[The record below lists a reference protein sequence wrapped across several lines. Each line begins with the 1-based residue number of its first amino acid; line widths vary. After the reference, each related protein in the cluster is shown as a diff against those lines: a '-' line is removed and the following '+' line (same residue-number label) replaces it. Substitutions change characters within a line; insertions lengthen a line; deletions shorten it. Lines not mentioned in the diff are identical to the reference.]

1 VSTTADKRAT
11 TDRSESAGP
20 DATALLADYL
30 RHVDDEDVEGRPDID
45 LRGMVDSHLRLAGL
59 RPQGRAVVSVGTPSR
74 DPDGW
79 EAQGRTVIEIVTD
92 DMPFLVDSVTAAMS
106 SLGLVI
112 DLVVHPI
119 FSVRR
124 DLTGA
129 LLDVGASDPGAGQ
142 VDAESLPESWMHVE
156 VERISDPARLDEVR
170 SHLLDVLDDVRAAVE
185 DWPRMR
191 QQALDI
197 VEELRTAP
205 PSFTP
210 APGGGSTGA
219 LSAVDELREGID
231 LLQWLTEDHFTFLG
245 YREYVLEERP
255 SEHGGE
261 PDLAL
266 RAVPGTGYGF
276 LRYDQAGAGS
286 ARLPPAVHAKA
297 REPRLMIVT
306 KANSRSTV
314 HRPAYLDYISVKVF
328 DEHGTVVGER
338 RFLGLFTS
346 TAYTESITR
355 IPMLHRK
362 SLKVLERLGY
372 SPDSHSGK
380 ALLDICETY
389 PRDELFQTSVEA
401 LAQTASAVL
410 RLQERRR
417 VRLFVRPDDYGRF
430 LSCLVYLPRDRYT
443 TPVRLRM
450 EAILASAVGG
460 AASVDYSARVTE
472 SVLAR
477 LHFVVRPPKTA
488 STQAAPQSLID
499 LDVAA
504 LERRLADAA
513 RSWVDGLVRA
523 AHEALGEQEATR
535 LLATYGESFPEA
547 YKEDFGPQTAITDLA
562 LLQQVDPGIGIG
574 LTLWSPGD
582 AAAGEFRAKVY
593 RFGSPVSLSHLLPI
607 FTALGVDVL
616 DERPYGLVTADGPA
630 WIYDIG
636 LRARDTA
643 HQAGIDGSSE
653 EQVTLFADTFLATWR
668 GLSEA
673 DQFNRLVVAGRMTWH
688 QVVILR
694 AYAAYL
700 RQVGAPFS
708 QRYIEDTLLA
718 NVSITRLLV
727 QLFEAKFCPV
737 LDASGPV
744 LPADD
749 STRTARVERL
759 EREIIAALDDV
770 ASLDQDRILRSYVA
784 LVRATVRT
792 SFYQPAADG
801 RQRAQV
807 SMKLLP
813 RQLADLAPA
822 PRPAYEIFV
831 YSPRVEGVHLRFG
844 PVARGGLR
852 WSDRREDFRTE
863 VLGLVKAQMVK
874 NTVIVPVGAKGGFYC
889 KQLPDPSD
897 REAWAAEGRACYRL
911 FVSALLDLTDNRVDG
926 AVVRPRDVVC
936 HDGDDSYLVVA
947 ADKGTATF
955 SDLANEVAAEH
966 DFWLGDAFASGGS
979 VGYDHKAMGITAR
992 GAWESVR
999 RHFREMGVD
1008 VQREDHTAVGIGDM
1022 SGDVFGNGMLLSRH
1036 TRLIAAFDHRHI
1048 FLDPD
1053 PDTVTSGAERRRLFD
1068 LPGSSWADYNPDLI
1082 SEGGGVWPRTAKSL
1096 RLGPQAC
1103 RALGIDAAG
1112 IDADGGVTLAPQ
1124 QVIQAILLAQV
1135 DLLWN
1140 GGIGTYVK
1148 ASTETSADVGDKAN
1162 DAIRVDGAQLRV
1174 RCVGEG
1180 GNLGLTQCG
1189 RIEYARH
1196 GGRINTDFIDNSA
1209 GVDTSDHEVNIK
1221 ILLDRVVRQGD
1232 LDLAG
1237 RNTLLESMTDE
1248 VAALVL
1254 RDNDG
1259 QNRALANAIAVAPDL
1274 LHVHAQLIRRLE
1286 SRGHLDRALEHLP
1299 SDEEIDELRAR
1310 GEGLSAPELSVLFA
1324 FAKIAAADELIGT
1337 DLPEDPFLRGLLY
1350 SYFPTPMQHRL
1361 RAAMDAHPLRREIVV
1376 TQAVNNLVNSAGM
1389 TLPLRLSGEIGV
1401 RLDEIVR
1408 AHAVASEI
1416 FGASQL
1422 RRSINAL
1429 DGEVDADV
1437 VTHMRLSV
1445 RTLVERSTRW
1455 LLEGRRSL
1463 DAEAEVDH
1471 FGPHVQR
1478 VVRSLPD
1485 VLVGR
1490 ELEALT
1496 ARASELVERGVPK
1509 EIAHQVA
1516 STPIAQ
1522 LALGIVD
1529 TASATGCDVLEVAR
1543 VHAVLSQ
1550 RLELDRLAARIGG
1563 LPREDRWQTMARAT
1577 LRGELYDVHTR
1588 LTAQVLALP
1597 PEADAEAADRVER
1610 WTGERSEVLARAMA
1624 TLGEVLG
1631 DETSDLA
1638 RTSVGLRVVQTLL
1651 L

>member
-1 VSTTADKRAT
+1 MSTTADRRAT
-11 TDRSESAGP
+11 TDRNESRGP
-20 DATALLADYL
+20 DPAALLADYL
-30 RHVDDEDVEGRPDID
+30 RHVDDEDVASRPASD
-45 LRGMVDSHLRLAGL
+45 LHGMVGSHLRLAVL
-59 RPQGRAVVSVGTPSR
+59 RPQGRAVVRVGTPSVEA
-74 DPDGW
+74 DGW
-79 EAQGRTVIEIVTD
+79 QAQGRTVIEIVTD

-106 SLGLVI
+106 NLGLVI

-119 FSVRR
+119 VAVQR

-129 LLDVGASDPGAGQ
+129 LRSVSGSEPGGDQPASDDDSG
-142 VDAESLPESWMHVE
+142 SLRESWMHVE
-156 VERISDPARLDEVR
+156 VERISDPARRDEVR
-170 SHLLDVLDDVRAAVE
+170 GHLLDVLDDVRAAVE

-191 QQALDI
+191 QRALDI

-219 LSAVDELREGID
+219 LTAVDELREGID

-245 YREYVLEERP
+245 YREYVLEEHP
-255 SEHGGE
+255 AEQGTE
-261 PDLAL
+261 PGLAL
-266 RAVPGTGYGF
+266 RALPGTGFGL
-276 LRYDQAGAGS
+276 LRYDPDGASSG
-286 ARLPPAVHAKA
+286 RLPPAVHAKA
-297 REPRLMIVT
+297 REPRLMILT

-328 DEHGTVVGER
+328 DENGTVVGER

-346 TAYTESITR
+346 TAYTESIAH

-410 RLQERRR
+410 HLQERRR

-450 EAILASAVGG
+450 QAILASAVGG
-460 AASVDYSARVTE
+460 AASVDYTARVTE

-477 LHFVVRPPKTA
+477 LHFVVRPPKST
-488 STQAAPQSLID
+488 STQTAPQSLTD

-513 RSWVDGLVRA
+513 QSWVDGLARA
-523 AHEALGEQEATR
+523 AHEELDEQEATR
-535 LLATYGESFPEA
+535 LLATFGESFPEA
-547 YKEDFGPQTAITDLA
+547 YKEDFGPRTAITDLA
-562 LLQQVDPGIGIG
+562 LLEEVDPEIGIG
-574 LTLWSPGD
+574 LTLWSPGT

-607 FTALGVDVL
+607 FTALGVDVI
-616 DERPYGLVTADGPA
+616 DERPYGLTTAEGQA

-636 LRARDTA
+636 LRARDA
-643 HQAGIDGSSE
+643 SAQAGIDGPSE
-653 EQVTLFADTFLATWR
+653 EQVALFADTFVATWL
-668 GLSEA
+668 GQSEA
-673 DQFNRLVVAGRMTWH
+673 DQFNRLVVAGGLTWQ

-700 RQVGAPFS
+700 RQLAVPFS

-718 NVSITRLLV
+718 NVGITRLLV
-727 QLFEAKFCPV
+727 RLFEEKFRPA
-737 LDASGPV
+737 LDGSGPV
-744 LPADD
+744 VPADD
-749 STRTARVERL
+749 PARTTRVDHL
-759 EREIIAALDDV
+759 ERAITAALDDV

-784 LVRATVRT
+784 LMRATVRT
-792 SFYQPAADG
+792 SFYQPAPDG
-801 RQRAQV
+801 RPRSQV
-807 SMKLLP
+807 AMKLLP

-874 NTVIVPVGAKGGFYC
+874 NTVIVPVGAKGGFFC

-897 REAWAAEGRACYRL
+897 RAAWAAEGESCYRL
-911 FVSALLDLTDNRVDG
+911 FVSALLELTDNRVDG
-926 AVVRPRDVVC
+926 VVVPPRDVVC
-936 HDGDDSYLVVA
+936 HDGSDSYLVVA

-966 DFWLGDAFASGGS
+966 GFWLGDAFASGGS

-1008 VQREDHTAVGIGDM
+1008 VQQQAHTVVGVGDM
-1022 SGDVFGNGMLLSRH
+1022 SGDVFGNGMLLSPH
-1036 TRLIAAFDHRHI
+1036 TRLVAAFDHRHI
-1048 FLDPD
+1048 FIDPD
-1053 PDTVTSGAERRRLFD
+1053 PDPATSQAERRRLFE
-1068 LPGSSWADYNPDLI
+1068 LPGSSWADYDPALI
-1082 SEGGGVWPRTAKSL
+1082 SAGGGVWPRTAKSVPL
-1096 RLGPQAC
+1096 SPQAR
-1103 RALGIDAAG
+1103 RALGIDADSA
-1112 IDADGGVTLAPQ
+1112 TLSPPQ
-1124 QVIQAILLAQV
+1124 LIRAILLAPV

-1148 ASTETSADVGDKAN
+1148 ASSESSADVGDKAN

-1189 RIEYARH
+1189 RIEYARS

-1221 ILLDRVVRQGD
+1221 ILLDRVVREGN
-1232 LDLAG
+1232 LDRAG
-1237 RNTLLESMTDE
+1237 RNALLESMTDE
-1248 VAALVL
+1248 VADLVL
-1254 RDNDG
+1254 RDNDA
-1259 QNRALANAIAVAPDL
+1259 QNRALANALAVAPDL
-1274 LHVHAQLIRRLE
+1274 LHVHEQLMSRLE
-1286 SRGHLDRALEHLP
+1286 SRGQLDRTLENLP
-1299 SDEEIDELRAR
+1299 GDEEIAELRAR
-1310 GEGLSAPELSVLFA
+1310 GQGLTAPELSVLFA
-1324 FAKIAAADELIGT
+1324 FAKIAAADELIET

-1350 SYFPTPMQHRL
+1350 SYFPTPMQQGL
-1361 RAAMDAHPLRREIVV
+1361 RTAMDAHPLRREIVV

-1389 TLPLRLSGEIGV
+1389 TLPLRLSEEIGV
-1401 RLDEIVR
+1401 GLAQIVR

-1416 FGASQL
+1416 FGAAQL
-1422 RRSINAL
+1422 RRSVNAL
-1429 DGEVDADV
+1429 DSEVDAEV
-1437 VTHMRLSV
+1437 VTEMRLAV

-1455 LLEGRRSL
+1455 LLEARRSL
-1463 DAEAEVDH
+1463 DAEAEVEH
-1471 FGPHVQR
+1471 FDPHVQR

-1496 ARASELVERGVPK
+1496 ARTSELVELGVPK
-1509 EIAHQVA
+1509 EVAQQVA
-1516 STPIAQ
+1516 SAPIAQ

-1529 TASATGCDVLEVAR
+1529 TAAATGSDVLEVAR

-1550 RLELDRLAARIGG
+1550 RLQLDRLAGRIGR

-1588 LTAQVLALP
+1588 LTAQVLGVTS
-1597 PEADAEAADRVER
+1597 ADPDAGARVEQ
-1610 WTGERSEVLARAMA
+1610 WAAERSELLGRAMA
-1624 TLGEVLG
+1624 TLDEVLG